1 MLEIN
6 EFNEFQQ
13 EKALRNEINIE
24 NKEDKEAH
32 FINLTKYF
40 SNINPFIYNEL
51 SNNNDS
57 SIIYLNYTE
66 KLVSLYLKEKS
77 TDIKKALTNKIVLR
91 NVSYLEKIFHDKG
104 NKFEIKTN
112 KSNLRNKNITCFFI
126 FFAYNILKYIII
138 SKSNNNLNEKYKKI
152 FILNKLLKSLFNII
166 GLSYLKG
173 LIDDDLLESIIKFN
187 LLLSISTSITKI
199 PNEKDEIIH
208 MMFFNNCIHLIK
220 DIFNK
225 LYNAGYEY
233 TDKQE
238 DLIDQI
244 ILFINEK
251 ILGSLDKKHF
261 IRIINKK
268 LLSKN
273 DYKTSSL
280 LKLSYII
287 SKTKSE
293 SLQKNYIN
301 LLTDIY
307 AFAFKY
313 DNCMS
318 PNLQL
323 LSPLFINIQKKSI
336 KQIKN
341 EIKLSDISLSFIKSL
356 IQKEN
361 LVIRKNPLLLRQ
373 GFYFGNNLSGIASE
387 INPFEN
393 DFIIMLGFELESNE
407 LESMT
412 LFDIWN
418 KSNKSLIKFYI
429 EKTLSNNIYELMCHI
444 ESQGMS
450 TTRINIHPK
459 TSYIFIFHF
468 KMKGKA
474 QITISYVREDE
485 KNKPNS
491 THVYYGKELTV
502 KNFKNENLMLYIG
515 YENAQN
521 QKRIEE
527 DNTFRGF
534 IGDIFILNTKNIKEK
549 NEKDLENYLLNLDG
563 NYKDILT
570 ILSENKEGIDFKNQE
585 INNNNSY
592 IKVKENII
600 NLFNNSDIKMN
611 KFVNDI
617 ISPKHFKLID
627 YQDDID
633 CLNYNYEYYQKKKET
648 IFKLEKKYIDIRA
661 KSESIEEN
669 KIIQM
674 KTSLFN
680 KFFHTF
686 ERELTIFEFIK
697 YDGIHYLSLLLE
709 YYYQIICHLCELKDK
724 CNKND
729 FTSVCE
735 EINQK
740 IFNILKFF
748 YTNIIIP
755 KLTKN
760 NLDETKQ
767 FFYQISVT
775 ILKLAEIHNIN
786 YDTFKQLVEILN
798 TFNSRLGE
806 YIKNKENPTN
816 ILQIRDNLLDFMIN
830 PKLYKETDDNREEKL
845 NYVILNLLALIN
857 INSSEKLKSE
867 YLEEIFKQDILMK
880 LLSFV
885 WIFDNNN
892 NNFVD
897 NNDKIKSKIYKE
909 NYCLL
914 LIEYLKKCIQ
924 KSKND
929 IKYNSESQIYKIDK
943 DKKNQNNNAGDYRS
957 SKTLAKDPTFEI
969 NKDKKNEYSLIDL
982 FIDKALEHRKNP
994 YIFSSMINILIKIN
1008 IVKDLNELDM
1018 NKFKSLLV
1026 KEIREKNEINNEN
1039 KALVYLWALRILFEY
1054 YFSEND
1060 KNKLSKNKL
1069 KCLHSFMQ
1077 KLELNMDFFHALIYS
1092 FKYLKNMSQKSNAEK
1107 GVIKKG
1113 IELENNDL
1121 SSFSD
1126 IPFKD
1131 ININE
1136 LNETQSYII
1145 MSVLEDIVCLFYK
1158 LESKISLDRS
1168 SKVNESFN
1176 SSFSSETN
1184 MAKEVYEILK
1194 KNIDIIF
1201 KFPGTELYNQIFSS
1215 ENDICAELFY
1225 IKWKS
1230 DGDNNYIEK
1239 VIKKY
1244 HNDLLI
1250 NHKHPFIFKF
1260 LLFASDDK
1268 ILPFSI
1274 YDVKKPE
1281 KEIKFRINMMIYIIE
1296 TLAKNSKKISKE
1308 DSELFYISNL
1318 LNFLI
1323 LINQELDYNE
1333 NIIFENRE
1341 FCNALYTFIYL
1352 IEKKGILYSN
1362 YYIESNEKYGK
1373 IISEIIYDIFFAMN
1387 DNIFD
1392 SKKFMEF
1399 FVKTNQKNNQIFSI
1413 FYLIDLCKEN
1423 VLFKDKKTKG
1433 DLEILIPHI
1442 ANLFSFHSNYLNVK
1456 RKKLKLFLSKK
1467 LYPIEDVNFSIYFIG
1482 KSLIYLKSDFLSNK
1496 KKLCKVL
1503 TETFLPV
1510 LSKNIIR
1517 LLTLKDNF
1525 YGRKAC
1531 KAFPLYY
1538 FTKQYFEYN
1547 LIQTNNVFA
1556 SLDKFFQSDM
1566 KVNLKEEYNIYFC
1579 FASRFIH
1586 DIRKYIEK
1594 SRNPSAFILNK
1605 SDSFYNITL
1614 NASNLDNTIN
1624 SLEPVDKDKE
1634 NNSSKNLPYIS
1645 NKIIFSSKLK
1655 DLSTSSTN
1663 LNSEE
1668 FESKSIQSIKDIED
1682 KDFYCSFEI
1691 FTKNNII
1698 FNPRKFFFKVIF
1710 PLAFKN
1716 MIFNDRIFKDIKLTF
1731 FLKFMNHDNLTK
1743 ETKQIAYPVKQK
1755 NYSNFLEPKIFLKRD
1770 FNFYDSI
1777 FFELSHSYIPIEV
1790 LEQKKENIIFYPH
1803 KYKYAKEK
1811 DEKSLFCELVT
1822 TQNLYFGK
1830 MTFLKDYI
1838 VFETKE
1844 DPRNDPKNKDDIN
1857 IFLRYSISTRNKDNI
1872 TNKEKIIII
1881 FNEDLKEVIQ
1891 RRTLLVNQ
1899 SLEIFIT
1906 NGKSYFFNFF
1916 KTEEVKKAY
1925 AYFNDINKVLKQKN
1939 SSFLCYYNI
1948 KDILAQFRNGE
1959 ITNFEY
1965 LLYLNKY
1972 STRTYND
1979 LSQYPV
1985 FPWLVLDH
1993 SKLKKIFEI
2002 NNEQGNGKEKKIFSY
2017 IRKMNYAISVQS
2029 EENRAQCKR
2038 NYELEKNN
2046 PCHLNTHYSTSAYIF
2061 YYLMRL
2067 NPYGQN
2073 MLKLQGSRWE
2083 DPNRVFNS
2091 FNTLGEILQDSNDN
2105 RELIPDFFCYFDY
2118 FCNLNC
2124 NYIHIQN
2131 NKIFVDD
2138 FEINEKELSKYI
2150 NSFSCYANLLYLE
2163 KKLLNSNLISKEINK
2178 WVDNIFGY
2186 NQLPEKPEE
2195 AKECCN
2201 IYNILAYEQKTN
2213 LESEFIRNLKLIKPK
2228 ENELKKFITN
2238 MRDKIDIVT
2247 NFGMCPKKILD
2258 FPVQYIKK
2266 NKTFPSLY
2274 KVYKAGEDKLI
2285 YFKRLP
2291 EDKYLILKDEIKKN
2305 QNPSRIAVVYEN
2317 KNFKP
2322 KKYIIYNC
2330 KTLNLLEKYK
2340 NIPLNIKGKIKEVP
2354 LYNPEYS
2361 ISFLYLID
2369 NISKSYNP
2377 IILSCRYLGN
2387 YFALQFQDI
2396 ILNIYCEDFV
2406 TCIKGRNLKEKGDQC
2421 FYTGLLNG
2429 KLTEWKLMQNFTV
2442 NEIKHS
2448 YAHTSSI
2455 TSIEIYSKQRI
2466 ILTAGEDKFIYIR
2479 KIYDFEVLTA
2489 IDLTKSF
2496 GNPIISQMNNIF
2508 PISIRVSELN
2518 LFYVLLYDYET
2529 NNTFIRGYNLNGL
2542 FFAQTDDNIF
2552 IDKNNKRL
2560 QVNNISFT
2568 KSSDLII
2575 GFYNASKYT
2584 ILKASTLMP
2593 IYKSNNIK
2601 NEDNI
2606 NYYGIN
2612 WIEYD
2617 YLLKEFY
2624 LLYDSEFYIQS
2635 ES

>member
-6 EFNEFQQ
+6 ESNNFKS
-13 EKALRNEINIE
+13 EKDLRKKINIE
-24 NKEDKEAH
+24 KKIDKDAQ
-32 FINLTKYF
+32 FNIIIKYF
-40 SNINPFIYNEL
+40 SNINQSIYNEL
-51 SNNNDS
+51 SNNNNYA
-57 SIIYLNYTE
+57 IIFLNYTE
-66 KLVSLYLKEKS
+66 KLVTLYLNQKS
-77 TDIKKALTNKIVLR
+77 TEVKKALLNKIVLR
-91 NVSYLEKIFHDKG
+91 NISYLEKIFHDKR

-112 KSNLRNKNITCFFI
+112 KNNLSNKSIFYFFI
-126 FFAYNILKYIII
+126 FFSFNILKYVII
-138 SKSNNNLNEKYKKI
+138 SKNIDNLKVKYKKI
-152 FILNKLLKSLFNII
+152 FILNKLLKISFNIT
-166 GLSYLKG
+166 GLFYLKG
-173 LIDDDLLESIIKFN
+173 FIDDDFLESLLKFN
-187 LLLSISTSITKI
+187 LFLSLSTSIKKI
-199 PNEKDEIIH
+199 PNEKDEIIN

-225 LYNAGYEY
+225 LYIAGYEY
-233 TDKQE
+233 TEKQE
-238 DLIDQI
+238 DLIDHI
-244 ILFINEK
+244 ILFINNK
-251 ILGSLDKKHF
+251 ILGSLDKKHD

-273 DYKTSSL
+273 DYKTSAL
-280 LKLSYII
+280 LNLSYII

-293 SLQKNYIN
+293 SLEKNYIN

-307 AFAFKY
+307 AFSFKL
-313 DNCMS
+313 DNCMN

-323 LSPLFINIQKKSI
+323 LSPLFINIQKKNI

-341 EIKLSDISLSFIKSL
+341 EIKLSDISLSFINSV

-361 LVIRKNPLLLRQ
+361 SVIRKNPLLLRQ
-373 GFYFGNNLSGIASE
+373 GFYFGNNSSGITCE

-393 DFIIMLGFELESNE
+393 DFIIMLGFELESND
-407 LESMT
+407 LESMI

-418 KSNKSLIKFYI
+418 KSNKSIIKFYI
-429 EKTLSNNIYELMCHI
+429 EKTINNDIYELMSHI
-444 ESQGMS
+444 ESQGITS
-450 TTRINIHPK
+450 TRVNIYAK

-468 KMKGKA
+468 KLKGKA

-491 THVYYGKELTV
+491 THMYYGKELTV
-502 KNFKNENLMLYIG
+502 KNFKNENLVLYIG
-515 YENAQN
+515 YENSQGP
-521 QKRIEE
+521 KRNLEE
-527 DNTFRGF
+527 NTFRGF

-549 NEKDLENYLLNLDG
+549 NEKDLENNLLNLDG
-563 NYKDILT
+563 NYKDILS
-570 ILSENKEGIDFKNQE
+570 ILSENKEGFDFKNQE
-585 INNNNSY
+585 INNNPSY

-600 NLFNNSDIKMN
+600 NLLNNSDIKMN

-617 ISPKHFKLID
+617 ISSKHFKLID

-633 CLNYNYEYYQKKKET
+633 CMNYNYEYYQQKKDT
-648 IFKLEKKYIDIRA
+648 IFKLEKKYLDIKV
-661 KSESIEEN
+661 KSESIEDN
-669 KIIQM
+669 KIIQL

-686 ERELTIFEFIK
+686 EREFTIFQFLK

-709 YYYQIICHLCELKDK
+709 YYYQIICHLRKIKDK
-724 CNKND
+724 CNKD
-729 FTSVCE
+729 DLTSVCD
-735 EINQK
+735 EINLK

-748 YTNIIIP
+748 YSNIIIP

-760 NLDETKQ
+760 NLDEIKQ

-775 ILKLAEIHNIN
+775 ILKLTEIYSIN
-786 YDTFKQLVEILN
+786 YGTIKHLVDILK
-798 TFNSRLGE
+798 TFNSHLGE
-806 YIKNKENPTN
+806 YIKNKEDPTN
-816 ILQIRDNLLDFMIN
+816 ILLIRDNLFDFIIN
-830 PKLYKETDDNREEKL
+830 PKLYNETDGNREEKL
-845 NYVILNLLALIN
+845 NYVILNLLALFN
-857 INSSEKLKSE
+857 INSAENLKSVYME
-867 YLEEIFKQDILMK
+867 NIFKQEILNK
-880 LLSFV
+880 LLSFI

-892 NNFVD
+892 NIDD
-897 NNDKIKSKIYKE
+897 NNGKIKNKIYKE

-914 LIEYLKKCIQ
+914 LIEYLKKSIQ
-924 KSKND
+924 KSNND

-943 DKKNQNNNAGDYRS
+943 DKKIQNNNMADNRS
-957 SKTLAKDPTFEI
+957 SKNLAKDATFEI
-969 NKDKKNEYSLIDL
+969 NKDKKNEYNLIDF
-982 FIDKALEHRKNP
+982 FIDKAIEHKKNP
-994 YIFSSMINILIKIN
+994 YIFSSMLNILNKIN

-1018 NKFKSLLV
+1018 NKFKSLIV

-1039 KALVYLWALRILFEY
+1039 KTLMYLWSLRILFEY

-1069 KCLHSFMQ
+1069 KSLHLFIQ
-1077 KLELNMDFFHALIYS
+1077 KLEINMDLFHALIYS
-1092 FKYLKNMSQKSNAEK
+1092 FKYLKNMQQKSNVEK
-1107 GVIKKG
+1107 DGIKKI

-1126 IPFKD
+1126 IPFNE
-1131 ININE
+1131 INIKE
-1136 LNETQSYII
+1136 LNETQSFII
-1145 MSVLEDIVCLFYK
+1145 TSVLEDIVCLFYK
-1158 LESKISLDRS
+1158 LESKNSFERS

-1176 SSFSSETN
+1176 SSFSSESN
-1184 MAKEVYEILK
+1184 MAKEVYETLK

-1201 KFPGTELYNQIFSS
+1201 KYPGTELYNQIFSS
-1215 ENDICAELFY
+1215 ENDICGELFY

-1230 DGDNNYIEK
+1230 DGDDNYIEK

-1250 NHKHPFIFKF
+1250 NHQHPFIFKF
-1260 LLFASDDK
+1260 LLFASDEK

-1274 YDVKKPE
+1274 YDITKQD
-1281 KEIKFRINMMIYIIE
+1281 KEIKFRINIMIYIIE
-1296 TLAKNSKKISKE
+1296 TLQKNSKKISKE

-1323 LINQELDYNE
+1323 LINQELDYKE

-1341 FCNALYTFIYL
+1341 FCNAIYTFIHL

-1387 DNIFD
+1387 DNVFE

-1399 FVKTNQKNNQIFSI
+1399 FIKTNPKNNHIFTI

-1423 VLFKDKKTKG
+1423 ILNKDQKTKG
-1433 DLEILIPHI
+1433 DLEMLIPHI
-1442 ANLFSFHSNYLNVK
+1442 SNLFSFHSNYLNVK

-1482 KSLIYLKSDFLSNK
+1482 KSLIYLKSDLLNNNK
-1496 KKLCKVL
+1496 KLIKLL

-1517 LLTLKDNF
+1517 LLTQKDNF

-1531 KAFPLYY
+1531 KYFPLYY

-1547 LIQTNNVFA
+1547 LIQTNNVFF

-1586 DIRKYIEK
+1586 DIRKVIEK
-1594 SRNPSAFILNK
+1594 IRNPSVIILNK
-1605 SDSFYNITL
+1605 SESFYSLTIKDVNLDYTF
-1614 NASNLDNTIN
+1614 SNLDKI
-1624 SLEPVDKDKE
+1624 DKGH
-1634 NNSSKNLPYIS
+1634 NSSNNLPYIS
-1645 NKIIFSSKLK
+1645 TKIIFNSKLK

-1668 FESKSIQSIKDIED
+1668 FESKSIHSIKDIEY
-1682 KDFYCSFEI
+1682 KDFYSSFEM
-1691 FTKNNII
+1691 FTNNNII

-1710 PLAFKN
+1710 PLAFKD
-1716 MIFNDRIFKDIKLTF
+1716 MIFNDKIFKDIKLAF
-1731 FLKFMNHDNLTK
+1731 LLKFMNYDNLTK
-1743 ETKQIAYPVKQK
+1743 ETKQMAYPVKQK

-1770 FNFYDSI
+1770 FNFYDPK
-1777 FFELSHSYIPIEV
+1777 FFDLSHSYIPKEV
-1790 LEQKKENIIFYPH
+1790 LEQKKEDIIFYPH
-1803 KYKYAKEK
+1803 KYRYAKEK

-1838 VFETKE
+1838 VFETKV
-1844 DPRNDPKNKDDIN
+1844 DPRDDSKNNYDLN
-1857 IFLRYSISTRNKDNI
+1857 IFLRYGISTRNKDNI
-1872 TNKEKIIII
+1872 TNKKKIIII

-1891 RRTLLVNQ
+1891 RRTLLINQ

-1925 AYFNDINKVLKQKN
+1925 TYFNDINKVLKQKN
-1939 SSFLCYYNI
+1939 TSFLCYYNI
-1948 KDILAQFRNGE
+1948 KDVVSKFRNGE
-1959 ITNFEY
+1959 ITNYEY

-1993 SKLKKIFEI
+1993 WKLKKIFEI
-2002 NNEQGNGKEKKIFSY
+2002 KNEQINEKEKEISSY
-2017 IRKMNYAISVQS
+2017 IRKMNYAISIQS
-2029 EENRAQCKR
+2029 EESRAQCKM
-2038 NYELEKNN
+2038 NYESEKKN
-2046 PCHLNTHYSTSAYIF
+2046 PNHLNTHYSTPAYIF

-2073 MLKLQGSRWE
+2073 MLKLQSSKWE
-2083 DPNRVFNS
+2083 DPNRVFSS
-2091 FNTLGEILQDSNDN
+2091 FITLGEILQNTNDN

-2124 NYIHIQN
+2124 NYIYIEN
-2131 NKIFVDD
+2131 TKIFVDD
-2138 FEINEKELSKYI
+2138 FEIDEKELSKYT
-2150 NSFSCYANLLYLE
+2150 NSISSYANLLYLE
-2163 KKLLNSNLISKEINK
+2163 KKLLNTNLISKEINK
-2178 WVDNIFGY
+2178 WVDIIFGY
-2186 NQLPEKPEE
+2186 KQLPEKPEE

-2201 IYNILAYEQKTN
+2201 IYNKLTYEQKTN
-2213 LESEFIRNLKLIKPK
+2213 FELKFAKNVKLIKQKKK
-2228 ENELKKFITN
+2228 EIKVFIN
-2238 MRDKIDIVT
+2238 RMRDKIDIVT
-2247 NFGMCPKKILD
+2247 NVGMCPKKILD
-2258 FPVQYIKK
+2258 FPLQFYKK
-2266 NKTFPSLY
+2266 NKTFPHLY

-2285 YFKRLP
+2285 HFKKLP
-2291 EDKYLILKDEIKKN
+2291 EDKILILKDEIKKN

-2387 YFALQFQDI
+2387 YFALQFQDKK
-2396 ILNIYCEDFV
+2396 LNIYCEDFV
-2406 TCIKGRNLKEKGDQC
+2406 TCIKGRNLIEKGDQC

-2429 KLTEWKLMQNFTV
+2429 KLTEWKLTQNFAV
-2442 NEIKHS
+2442 NETKHA
-2448 YAHTSSI
+2448 YAHISSI
-2455 TSIEIYSKQRI
+2455 TSIEVYSKQRI

-2479 KIYDFEVLTA
+2479 KIYDFELLTV
-2489 IDLTKSF
+2489 IDLTNCF

-2518 LFYVLLYDYET
+2518 LLYVLLYDYET
-2529 NNTFIRGYNLNGL
+2529 KSTFIRGYNLNGL

-2560 QVNNISFT
+2560 QINNISFT

-2575 GFYNASKYT
+2575 GFYNANKCNL
-2584 ILKASTLMP
+2584 LKASTLMP
-2593 IYKSNNIK
+2593 IYKSQNIK
-2601 NEDNI
+2601 NEENI

-2617 YLLKEFY
+2617 YSLKEFY